1 MMKKGC
7 KKRIFPIEFWWF
19 VLDIDFLQ
27 EIVFVVCRE
36 EKNLDIFVEH
46 IQELIQL
53 SGGEVVNKQEN
64 VTDCISSNVDIE
76 NP

>member
-1 MMKKGC
+1 MQEKNISN
-7 KKRIFPIEFWWF
+7 RILMVCFWYW
-19 VLDIDFLQ
+19 FLQ

-53 SGGEVVNKQEN
+53 SGGKVVNKQEN